1 MSNTLYHNPRC
12 SKSRTAKQL
21 LEENSIKFEVKEYLK
36 EGLSQKEIKD
46 LKNALGLNV
55 IDFTRVKE
63 SIFKEND
70 LKNVTEKELI
80 AAMAE
85 NPILL
90 ERPIFVK
97 NKKATIGRPPEK
109 VLEI

>member
-1 MSNTLYHNPRC
+1 MSSTLYHNPRC

-21 LEENSIKFEVKEYLK
+21 LEEKSIKFEVKEYLK

-63 SIFKEND
+63 SVFKEND

>member
-12 SKSRTAKQL
+12 S
-21 LEENSIKFEVKEYLK
+21 
-36 EGLSQKEIKD
+36 
-46 LKNALGLNV
+46 KNALGLNV

-63 SIFKEND
+63 SVFKEND